1 MGRIGAYYY
10 KNNGIEFKKELTK
23 LCNVNWHRA
32 NEEWYLRAINKTGRV
47 ITNKKAVLLIANHIK
62 TILGIELNEKELAEE
77 KALVEMRGDN

>member
-1 MGRIGAYYY
+1 M
-10 KNNGIEFKKELTK
+10 
-23 LCNVNWHRA
+23 
-32 NEEWYLRAINKTGRV
+32 RAINKTGRV